1 MEITWKAKMGAT
13 KFDVDCYSHEIS
25 NWYHVDENKEG
36 SGKTVTV
43 FPLMY
48 CATIRIHM
56 KGYLGNHVRKVDS
69 EYKH

>member
-1 MEITWKAKMGAT
+1 MGAT

-56 KGYLGNHVRKVDS
+56 KG
-69 EYKH
+69 